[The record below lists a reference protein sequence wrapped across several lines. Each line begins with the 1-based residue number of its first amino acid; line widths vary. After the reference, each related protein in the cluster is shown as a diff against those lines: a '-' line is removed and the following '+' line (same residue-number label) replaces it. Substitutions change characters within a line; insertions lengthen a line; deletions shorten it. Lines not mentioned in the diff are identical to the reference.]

1 MARRLGVGF
10 VGSGFITRFHMQSFQ
25 AVRDADVLGVWS
37 PNPEHAAAAA
47 RHARSLEVGECRAF
61 PALADL
67 VAAREIDALWICGPN
82 DRRVE
87 QMEEIASLLESG
99 RAELRGLCCEKPL
112 ARNVA
117 EARRMLELVRRIEIP
132 HGYLENQVF
141 APALVRGRE
150 ILWKRG
156 AVLSGRPY
164 LARTAEEHSG
174 PHEPWF
180 WQGERQGGGVLN
192 DMLCHSVEAGRFLL
206 TEPGQPRQ
214 SLALRSVS
222 AQIASL
228 KWTRREY
235 VERLRESMPGVDFG
249 AKPVEDFARATL
261 RYADQ
266 AGHDLLVE
274 ATSSWSFVG
283 PGLRLSF
290 ELLGPEYSMRVDSLE
305 TPCRVFFSRNL
316 REAEGEDLVEK
327 QQAEQGLVP
336 LLENEAAS
344 YGYEAENRHMV
355 RCFLRGETPDETF
368 ADGADVV
375 EILMTCYRSAQEGRV
390 IEFPAAGIE
399 SFVPEVARGRWRP

>member
-1 MARRLGVGF
+1 MEKRLGIGF

-37 PNPEHAAAAA
+37 PNPEHAEAAA
-47 RHARSLEVGECRAF
+47 RHARSLEVGACRAF
-61 PALADL
+61 ASLAEL
-67 VAAREIDALWICGPN
+67 VCAPEIDALWICGPN

-87 QMEEIASLLESG
+87 QMEEIAALLGAG
-99 RAELRGLCCEKPL
+99 RAELRGLACEKPL

-117 EARRMLELVRRIEIP
+117 EARRMLELVRRAGVP

-141 APALVRGRE
+141 APSLVRGRE

-156 AVLSGRPY
+156 AALSGRPY

-174 PHEPWF
+174 PHEAWF

-206 TEPGQPRQ
+206 TEPGMPRQ

-228 KWTRREY
+228 KWTRPEY
-235 VERLRESMPGVDFG
+235 AELLRRSMPGVDYQ
-249 AKPVEDFARATL
+249 ARPAEDFARATL
-261 RYADQ
+261 RYADE
-266 AGHDLLVE
+266 GGRDLLVE

-283 PGLRLSF
+283 AGLRLSF
-290 ELLGPEYSMRVDSLE
+290 ELLGPEYSMQVDSLQ
-305 TPCRVFFSRNL
+305 TSCRVFFSRNL
-316 REAEGEDLVEK
+316 REAAGEDLVEK
-327 QQAEQGLVP
+327 QNAEQGLAP
-336 LLENEAAS
+336 LIDNEAAW

-355 RCFLRGETPDETF
+355 RSFRRGEPPAETF
-368 ADGADVV
+368 QDGADVV
-375 EILMTCYRSAQEGRV
+375 EILMTCYRSAEEGRV
-390 IEFPAAGIE
+390 IAFPAPGIE
-399 SFVPEVARGRWRP
+399 SFLPQVATGRWRP